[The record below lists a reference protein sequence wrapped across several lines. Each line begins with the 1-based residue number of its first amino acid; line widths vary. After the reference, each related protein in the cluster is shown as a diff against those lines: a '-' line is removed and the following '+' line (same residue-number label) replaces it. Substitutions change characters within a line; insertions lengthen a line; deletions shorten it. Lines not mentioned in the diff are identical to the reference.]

1 MAVSRGKDKIGTV
14 TKVEVSQIEVTHD
27 LRDFTIEIETY
38 KTVYGATKTVFWL
51 KYRNFLIAY
60 KAHEEDGILTDE
72 QIQQMVKENLKYWVD
87 SFGELSGTL

>member
-1 MAVSRGKDKIGTV
+1 MAVSRDKIGQI
-14 TKVEVSQIEVTHD
+14 TKVEVRQVEVTHD

-38 KTVYGATKTVFWL
+38 KTIYGTTKTVIWL

-60 KAHEEDGILTDE
+60 KAHEEDRTLTE
-72 QIQQMVKENLKYWVD
+72 KEIQQMIKENLKYWVD